1 MRRAVNAFDGLMMI
15 TAYVPL
21 PSVKLVLVFT
31 GALCL
36 CATLTRF
43 MLSRQKGMGFDMP
56 DGHRKAHHKSISRL
70 GGVPIFITLLAGLAF
85 AMLNLQNFPSD
96 WWPLLLCNTLVFGL
110 GFLDDLKPLGAKW
123 KLLGQI
129 GAAAIL
135 YSLGESIDIVS
146 SPYGNGQIALG
157 WWAPTVTILWLVAIP
172 NIINLID
179 GMDGLATGFGL
190 FLCVTLAF
198 VGHFSGRPDVVMMA
212 ALMAG
217 ALAGFLMFNFPP
229 AKIFLGDGGA
239 YLIGFFIASVSLS
252 TSQKGYVAGALFVMV
267 VALGIPI
274 LDTLFAILRRAVRGV
289 PLFRADAEHIHHR
302 LILLGYSKGQALA
315 VMYAV
320 CALLSLAG
328 ISILLSRGMGPV
340 IGGSALMLMALVAAR
355 YLGYV
360 RSWTTLRKQFNEAL
374 RQRRE
379 VEFASA
385 YGRVLELEADRMES
399 AQAFSDLLTMSLH
412 RIGFTSAPDDL
423 KSVLRMAMDGGWTWE
438 VRHSGKSTELK
449 RRRLESLL
457 PGVNRA
463 LHRWNALPGHRI
475 IRTMD
480 SNDSAQSGGEEG

>member
-1 MRRAVNAFDGLMMI
+1 MILAFYI
-15 TAYVPL
+15 PL
-21 PSVKLVLVFT
+21 PSAKLMLVFLA
-31 GALCL
+31 ALCL
-36 CATLTRF
+36 CAALTRLV
-43 MLSRQKGMGFDMP
+43 LSRQKGIGFDAP
-56 DGHRKAHHKSISRL
+56 DGHRKSHEKVISRL
-70 GGVPIFITLLAGLAF
+70 GGLPIFITLLAGLAF
-85 AMLNLQNFPSD
+85 AMVNLENFPSD
-96 WWPLLLCNTLVFGL
+96 WWPLLLCNTLVFVL

-135 YSLGESIDIVS
+135 YALGESIDIIS
-146 SPYGNGQIALG
+146 SPTGHGSISLG
-157 WWAPTVTILWLVAIP
+157 WMAPVVTILWLVAIP

-179 GMDGLATGFGL
+179 GMDGLASGFGL

-198 VGHFSGRPDVVMMA
+198 VGHFSGRADVVMMSA
-212 ALMAG
+212 VMAG

-252 TSQKGYVAGALFVMV
+252 TSQKGYVVGALFVMI

-315 VMYAV
+315 VMYSV
-320 CALLSLAG
+320 CVLLSLAG
-328 ISILLSRGMGPV
+328 ISVLLSRGLGPV
-340 IGGSALMLMALVAAR
+340 IGASALVLMALVAAR

-360 RSWTTLRKQFNEAL
+360 RSWTTLRQQFNEAL

-379 VEFASA
+379 LEFASA
-385 YGRVLELEADRMES
+385 YGHVLELEADRMENS
-399 AQAFSDLLTMSLH
+399 TDFSQLLEMSLT
-412 RIGFTSAPDDL
+412 RIGFINGPEESA
-423 KSVLRMAMDGGWTWE
+423 SVLRMTLDEGWTWE
-438 VRHSGKSTELK
+438 VNHCGKTTDLR
-449 RRRLESLL
+449 RRRLETLL

-463 LHRWNALPGHRI
+463 RQRWTVLPGQKI
-475 IRTMD
+475 IRTAD
-480 SNDSAQSGGEEG
+480 INSAAPEA